1 MADYTFYTNPMSR
14 GQIARW
20 ALHEVGAD
28 YDQVLVEY
36 GPDQPAA
43 FVKAN
48 PMRKFP
54 TLVHHHASANG
65 GDHDHVVTEAA
76 AICHYLAEMHPDA
89 GLLPDAHEKADYFR
103 YLFFAAGP
111 VEQAVTSKSMGWSPG
126 DDPQKQGMLG
136 FGSYD
141 RAVDTMEAM
150 LTGRDYVCGDR
161 FTMADVYVGSQAIWG
176 VEFGTLP
183 KRDVFVA
190 YAERL
195 QTRPAYVEAKAI
207 DADLIAAREHDNG

>member
-1 MADYTFYTNPMSR
+1 MAEYTFYTNPMSR

-20 ALHEVGAD
+20 ALHEAGAD
-28 YDQVLVEY
+28 YEQVLVEY
-36 GPDQPAA
+36 GPDQPDA

-54 TLVHHHASANG
+54 TLVHHN
-65 GDHDHVVTEAA
+65 GDHDHAVTEAA

-89 GLLPDAHEKADYFR
+89 GLLPDTHEKAAYFR

-111 VEQAVTSKSMGWSPG
+111 MEQAITAQNMGWTI
-126 DDPQKQGMLG
+126 DDPQKQGMAG

-141 RAVDTMEAM
+141 RAVDAFETMLAD
-150 LTGRDYVCGDR
+150 RDYVCGDR

-176 VEFGTLP
+176 VDFGTLP
-183 KRDVFVA
+183 KRDAFVA
-190 YAERL
+190 YGERL
-195 QTRPAYVEAKAI
+195 KSREGYKAAKQI
-207 DADLIAAREHDNG
+207 DNDLIAKAKADG

>member
-1 MADYTFYTNPMSR
+1 MAEYTFYTNPMSR

-20 ALHEVGAD
+20 ALHEAGAD
-28 YDQVLVEY
+28 YEQVLVEY

-43 FVKAN
+43 FVQAN

-54 TLVHHHASANG
+54 TLVHHHAGADG
-65 GDHDHVVTEAA
+65 GGHDHVVTEAA
-76 AICHYLAEMHPDA
+76 AICHYLAAMHPDS

-126 DDPQKQGMLG
+126 DDPQKQGMVG

-141 RAVDTMEAM
+141 RAVDALEAM
-150 LTGRDYVCGDR
+150 LTGRYYVCGDR
-161 FTMADVYVGSQAIWG
+161 FTMADVYVGSQVDWG
-176 VEFGTLP
+176 VSFETLP
-183 KRDVFVA
+183 RREAFVA

-195 QTRPAYVEAKAI
+195 RTRDAYRAAKDI
-207 DADLIAAREHDNG
+207 DGALIAEREAAGS

>member
-1 MADYTFYTNPMSR
+1 MAEFTFYTNPMSR

-20 ALHEVGAD
+20 ALHEAGAD
-28 YDQVLVEY
+28 YEQVIVEY
-36 GPDQPAA
+36 GPDQPEA
-43 FVKAN
+43 FTKAN

-54 TLVHHHASANG
+54 TLVHN
-65 GDHDHVVTEAA
+65 HDDQEHVITEAA
-76 AICHYLAEMHPDA
+76 AICHYLAETHPDA
-89 GLLPDAHEKADYFR
+89 GLLPDAHEKASYFR
-103 YLFFAAGP
+103 YLLFAAGP
-111 VEQAVTSKSMGWSPG
+111 VEQAITARSMGWDVG
-126 DDPQKQGMLG
+126 DDPQKQGTAG

-141 RAVDTMEAM
+141 RMVDALDTM

-183 KRDVFVA
+183 KRDVFVS

-195 QTRPAYVEAKAI
+195 KSRDAYTKAKKI
-207 DADLIAAREHDNG
+207 DADLIAEREAANA

>member
-1 MADYTFYTNPMSR
+1 MAEFTFYTNPMSR

-20 ALHEVGAD
+20 ALHEAGAD
-28 YDQVLVEY
+28 YEQVIVEY
-36 GPDQPAA
+36 GPDQPEA
-43 FVKAN
+43 FTKAN

-54 TLVHHHASANG
+54 TLVHN
-65 GDHDHVVTEAA
+65 HDDQEHVITEAA
-76 AICHYLAEMHPDA
+76 AICHYLAETHPDA
-89 GLLPDAHEKADYFR
+89 GLLPNAHEKASYFR
-103 YLFFAAGP
+103 YLLFAAGP
-111 VEQAVTSKSMGWSPG
+111 VEQAITARSMGWDVG
-126 DDPQKQGMLG
+126 DDPQKQGTTG

-141 RAVDTMEAM
+141 RMVDALNTM

-183 KRDVFVA
+183 KRDVLVS

-195 QTRPAYVEAKAI
+195 KSRDAYMKAKKI
-207 DADLIAAREHDNG
+207 DADLIAEREAANA

>member
-1 MADYTFYTNPMSR
+1 MAEFTFYTNPMSR

-20 ALHEVGAD
+20 ALHEADAD
-28 YDQVLVEY
+28 YEQVIVEY
-36 GPDQPAA
+36 GPDQPEA
-43 FVKAN
+43 FTKAN

-54 TLVHHHASANG
+54 TLVHNHD
-65 GDHDHVVTEAA
+65 DHGHVITEAA
-76 AICHYLAEMHPDA
+76 AICHYLAETHPDA
-89 GLLPDAHEKADYFR
+89 GLLPNAHEKASYLR

-111 VEQAVTSKSMGWSPG
+111 VEQAITARSMGWDVG
-126 DDPQKQGMLG
+126 DDPQKQGTTG

-141 RAVDTMEAM
+141 RMVDALDTM

-183 KRDVFVA
+183 KRDVFVS

-195 QTRPAYVEAKAI
+195 KSRDAYTAAKKI
-207 DADLIAAREHDNG
+207 DADLIAEREAANA